1 MFFLEVPAVVNMAH
15 YTCIA
20 FVSSVLWSDYFFQ
33 RCKTI
38 SFQKCKTIFC
48 RDGELFSVEMENR
61 PNGGNEDCKEK
72 STNPR
77 HRSPGGRPFM
87 FFFVVFFGDHL
98 CCIYLKVL
106 NFNIFIILCT
116 FLKFFFPQIQGFL
129 CTCLNV
135 LFCAY
140 LKSISLRMFKFSLQI
155 F

>member
-20 FVSSVLWSDYFFQ
+20 FVSSVLWSDYFLLEM
-33 RCKTI
+33 KTTI
-38 SFQKCKTIFC
+38 FFQKCKTIFC

-87 FFFVVFFGDHL
+87 LHIFESFELQH
-98 CCIYLKVL
+98 IYYSSLH
-106 NFNIFIILCT
+106 IFEI
-116 FLKFFFPQIQGFL
+116 FLSA
-129 CTCLNV
+129 N
-135 LFCAY
+135 
-140 LKSISLRMFKFSLQI
+140 SRFSLHMFECPSLCI